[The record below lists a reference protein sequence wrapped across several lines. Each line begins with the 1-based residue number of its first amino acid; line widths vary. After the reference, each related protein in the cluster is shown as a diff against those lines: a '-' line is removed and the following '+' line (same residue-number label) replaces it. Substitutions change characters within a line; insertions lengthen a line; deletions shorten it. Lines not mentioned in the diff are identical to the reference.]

1 MAAMTEVKFF
11 FNVDHKIAFA
21 CKLAKKAYDSGMR
34 LIVFAPDE
42 STASEFDRQLWT
54 FSQLSFVPHVRA
66 DHTLAAATP
75 VVIANANSTL
85 PHHDALLNLADDPP
99 PYFTRFE
106 FLREIVSMDEHD
118 RNCARERSKF
128 YKSRGFEIQ
137 NLDMA
142 TDK

>member
-1 MAAMTEVKFF
+1 MTEVKFF
-11 FNVDHKIAFA
+11 FNVDHKLVFA
-21 CKLAKKAYDSGMR
+21 CKLAKKAYDSGKR

-42 STASEFDRQLWT
+42 ATANEFDRQLWT

-66 DHTLAAATP
+66 DHALAATTP
-75 VVIANANSTL
+75 VVIANATSTL
-85 PHHDALLNLADDPP
+85 PHHDALLNLADAPP

-106 FLREIVSMDEHD
+106 FLREVVSMNEHD
-118 RNCARERSKF
+118 RNSARERLKF